1 MANERLNQLNLTFS
15 MRNAPRSGP
24 TSSEAWNDS
33 FTEVAT
39 DFASLATEWN
49 NKLVVLLNGLPYG
62 SYSTSIDAFENGLD
76 GSNLWVDQSVVSTD
90 DDLTF
95 FDDDSNR
102 PTTVKESLIDLYEYI
117 DEQITQTIEDIAA
130 DTSGLT
136 TAQKNRIGSNVF
148 DATQTSSVSSI
159 DGKSEYNRF
168 NTIQLAKD
176 IYGAGYTLDHDGNA
190 NLTNSV
196 ATMVDALLE
205 LHNGNWDDDVALS
218 HVGTFTALQTDITTS
233 AITTD
238 SFAGVAVTLQD
249 DLNKLRTLLKTL
261 KGTGAWT
268 SALTALY
275 TGGADSL
282 EELFTTTTGSGTK
295 AALNPWGYSYTN
307 IDGLA
312 TRLTAIQTF
321 TGQTSLTDATPTYSG
336 QIVNNGDSLE
346 TAIRDIDAF
355 LFTESGNNIAQT
367 ARLDALK
374 TFVGQTSSTD
384 ATPTY
389 SGQIVTDGDSLET
402 AIRDIDAFLFTESG
416 NNIVQTE
423 RLDAI
428 QTFIGQTSSTDAA
441 PTYSGQIV
449 NNGDSLETAI
459 RDIDAFL
466 FTESGNNIAQTE
478 RLDALETFTGQTSST
493 DATPTYSGQIV
504 TDGDSLETAI
514 RDIDALLFTESGIN
528 TAQTARLEALKTFVG
543 QNTNYDSTP
552 SYSSNHLITN
562 DDSLETAIGDIDAFL
577 FTESGINTA
586 QTARLEALKT
596 FTGQNSDNDSTPIYS
611 NSYWITNGDSL
622 ETAIGKLDAQLEIA
636 TFSGLTDTPGSYTNM
651 GGELLKIGDL
661 EDSVVTASGLT
672 FTESGLQTDLDI
684 EITASGQGIVL
695 QSPDGTRFRITVE
708 NDGALT
714 TTSL

>member
-367 ARLDALK
+367 
-374 TFVGQTSSTD
+374 
-384 ATPTY
+384 
-389 SGQIVTDGDSLET
+389 
-402 AIRDIDAFLFTESG
+402 
-416 NNIVQTE
+416 
-423 RLDAI
+423 
-428 QTFIGQTSSTDAA
+428 
-441 PTYSGQIV
+441 
-449 NNGDSLETAI
+449 
-459 RDIDAFL
+459 
-466 FTESGNNIAQTE
+466 E